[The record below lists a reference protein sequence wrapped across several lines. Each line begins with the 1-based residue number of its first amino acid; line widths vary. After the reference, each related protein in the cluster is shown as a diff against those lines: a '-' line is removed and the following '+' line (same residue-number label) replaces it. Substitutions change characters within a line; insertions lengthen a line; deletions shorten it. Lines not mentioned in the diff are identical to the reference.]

1 MSNFDFVDVGF
12 GNFVES
18 KKIIS
23 ISHPDPAPTRR
34 MVNQAKDEGRY
45 VDLTE
50 GKKTRSIII
59 SSDAAGMLIV
69 GSSLQPN
76 TIIGRMAK
84 KTNLQKAKID
94 QNGHLDDS
102 PIEVIG
108 SGCSE

>member
-1 MSNFDFVDVGF
+1 MHNVDFVDVGF

-34 MVNQAKDEGRY
+34 MVNQAKDDGRY
-45 VDLTE
+45 IDLTE

-59 SSDAAGMLIV
+59 SSDAKGILII

-76 TIIGRMAK
+76 TIIGR
-84 KTNLQKAKID
+84 LQKKNNKVKSEITSS
-94 QNGHLDDS
+94 G
-102 PIEVIG
+102 IEIIG
-108 SGCSE
+108 EGSSE